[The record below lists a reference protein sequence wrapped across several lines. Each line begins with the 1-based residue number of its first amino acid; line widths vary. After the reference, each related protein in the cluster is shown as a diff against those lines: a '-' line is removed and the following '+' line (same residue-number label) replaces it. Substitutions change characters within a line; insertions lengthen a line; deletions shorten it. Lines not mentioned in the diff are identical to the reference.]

1 MWYWQDKDRKHILHV
16 HPCIQS
22 ALHNYFL
29 PLKNLLYTLIV
40 WGDGSRIHKG
50 ARRIA
55 LLCLTQ
61 TKNIAAICHQHSETI
76 HCFVRTLLS
85 AFTIVPRWCFF
96 FPLSLRAL
104 SHSASS
110 AETSMEF

>member
-1 MWYWQDKDRKHILHV
+1 MWYWQDKDRKHIIHV

-61 TKNIAAICHQHSETI
+61 TKNIAAICHHHSEII
-76 HCFVRTLLS
+76 HYFVRTLLS
-85 AFTIVPRWCFF
+85 AFTIVPRSWFF
-96 FPLSLRAL
+96 SPFSLRAL

-110 AETSMEF
+110 TETSMEF

>member
-1 MWYWQDKDRKHILHV
+1 MWCWQDKNRKCILHV

-29 PLKNLLYTLIV
+29 TLKNLLYTLIAL
-40 WGDGSRIHKG
+40 GDSSRIHKG
-50 ARRIA
+50 TRRIA

-61 TKNIAAICHQHSETI
+61 TKNIAAICHHHSKII
-76 HCFVRTLLS
+76 HCFARTLLS
-85 AFTIVPRWCFF
+85 AFTIVPRWCIF

-110 AETSMEF
+110 AETFMEF